1 MDIPRNW
8 TFKDAG
14 VAEGFDHHVRE
25 QLPWYD
31 LTTGVIAHIARH
43 YIPENGLVYDI
54 GASIGNIGNAIAE
67 TLKSRS
73 ARLVAIENSDQMAD
87 LYVGP
92 GKLVIADATD
102 FCFEPCDFVVC
113 FLVLMFIKPRL
124 RAALVSRLID
134 NLNPGGAM
142 VIFDKCVPVN
152 GYPSVVLQRL
162 TLAGKIAAGVS
173 AEEVVK
179 KELSL
184 GGVQRPLHSKELP
197 SNAIEIFR
205 FGDFAGWLI
214 EKPIY
219 K

>member
-1 MDIPRNW
+1 MNIPRNW
-8 TFKDAG
+8 TFKDSG
-14 VAEGFDHHVRE
+14 VAAGFDRHVRE

-54 GASIGNIGNAIAE
+54 GASTGNIGNAIAE
-67 TLKSRS
+67 TLKSRN
-73 ARLVAIENSDQMAD
+73 ARLIAIENSDQMAD
-87 LYVGP
+87 LYAGP
-92 GKLVIADATD
+92 GELVITDATE
-102 FCFEPCDFVVC
+102 FHFEQCDFVVC

-124 RAALVSRLID
+124 RAALVSRLIES
-134 NLNPGGAM
+134 LNPGGAM
-142 VIFDKCVPVN
+142 VILDKCVPVA

-162 TLAGKIAAGVS
+162 ALAGKIAAGVT
-173 AEEVVK
+173 AEEVVE

-184 GGVQRPLHSKELP
+184 GGVQRPLHSNELP
-197 SNAIEIFR
+197 GNAIEIFR

-214 EKPIY
+214 EKPIH